1 LIRGRGDETE
11 ERESTNGRG
20 RESRRAYLGR
30 APLLPMAW
38 SRGRPGGG
46 QIPQSLANQL
56 LLEENIGDDAV
67 AAVAARVWRG
77 DEEKG
82 REESTG
88 VGGG

>member
-1 LIRGRGDETE
+1 LIRGRGDEKE

-38 SRGRPGGG
+38 SRGRPAGGR
-46 QIPQSLANQL
+46 IPQSLANQL
-56 LLEENIGDDAV
+56 LLEENIGDDVV
-67 AAVAARVWRG
+67 AAARVWRG
-77 DEEKG
+77 DEEEG

>member
-1 LIRGRGDETE
+1 METE

-38 SRGRPGGG
+38 SRGRLGGG
-46 QIPQSLANQL
+46 RIPQSIANQL

-67 AAVAARVWRG
+67 AAAARVWRG
-77 DEEKG
+77 DEEEG